1 MLLGRGPE
9 LNGLA
14 NIGRVSDLQL
24 VIFDSDGVLVD
35 SEVISNRVLARLL
48 TSSGLPM
55 TLAETRRNYQGLLLD
70 EVVTVTETRLGH
82 RLPAGFLDK
91 FQAERAEEFRRELK
105 PVPGA
110 AEAVRR
116 VQAAGV
122 PVCVATQGK
131 LAKTRMT
138 LALTGLDQLIPRE
151 AVFSAY
157 SVPRGKP
164 HPDLFLHAAA
174 RMGAEPAAC
183 VVIEDTALG
192 VTGAVAA
199 GMRVL
204 GYAADSDEAALRDA
218 GAEIVHSLDEV
229 PALRGLDV

>member
-1 MLLGRGPE
+1 MTD
-9 LNGLA
+9 
-14 NIGRVSDLQL
+14 VQL

-35 SEVISNRVLARLL
+35 SEVISNRVLAMLL

-55 TLAETRRNYQGLLLD
+55 TLAETRRDYQGLLLD
-70 EVVTVTETRLGH
+70 EIVTVTERRFGH
-82 RLPAGFLDK
+82 QLPADFLDR
-91 FQAERAEEFRRELK
+91 FQAERAEEFRQELK

-110 AEAVRR
+110 ADAVRR
-116 VQAAGV
+116 VQAGGV

-131 LAKTRMT
+131 LVKTRMT
-138 LALTGLDQLIPRE
+138 LALTGLDQLIPSD

-157 SVPRGKP
+157 SVSRGKP

-204 GYAADSDEAALRDA
+204 GYAADSDEAALRAA

-229 PALRGLDV
+229 PALLGLDV